1 MNLDLRC
8 ATCKHNFEF
17 SIEEN
22 IGEKEVICPNCE
34 RSMGTVE
41 FEVNHKSRKR
51 YNVAYAK
58 EPMPEHTLTIRAFN
72 KDAKAK
78 ETDINL

>member
-1 MNLDLRC
+1 
-8 ATCKHNFEF
+8 
-17 SIEEN
+17 
-22 IGEKEVICPNCE
+22 
-34 RSMGTVE
+34 MGTVE